1 LAARQFWFIICLA
14 AKAPC
19 RRRPVSSTLG
29 IALNNVQAIANGRK
43 SDHAGAHPS
52 GVRSTATPTART
64 SCAPVRQLVTGAARD
79 PSAPTEAAAVQSVG
93 GSAATRQTAPD
104 GTTAGGG
111 GECQRL
117 RPFQRGCACSLS
129 RVGRCTGST
138 LCVFRHRPAMPNM
151 SLNRSAS
158 GRPAWPCNRLGS
170 SSAARPSR
178 PAAVAR
184 LALR

>member
-1 LAARQFWFIICLA
+1 MRFWFIMRLA
-14 AKAPC
+14 AKAPR

-29 IALNNVQAIANGRK
+29 IALNNVQVIANGRK
-43 SDHAGAHPS
+43 GEHAGALPS

-64 SCAPVRQLVTGAARD
+64 SCSPVRQLVTGAARG
-79 PSAPTEAAAVQSVG
+79 PSASTEAAAVQSVG

-151 SLNRSAS
+151 SLNRSAN
-158 GRPAWPCNRLGS
+158 GWPAWPCDRLGS
-170 SSAARPSR
+170 SSASRPSR